1 MIESCRQT
9 DYLAAWFFPFEDYY
23 IKNKFR
29 KDLHVTYLHYIDP
42 FRCPENPWTA
52 ALSGKKDLVVH
63 PNADII
69 KEQYETRREKIFPGT
84 DILPE
89 FELRVQKAVQTI
101 AGTTDERYGNW
112 FEALDAMYEEAMQE
126 GFDVAILGCGAY
138 GFPLAARI
146 KAAGR
151 SAVHMGG
158 TTQILF
164 GIHGKRWDEDK
175 NHQYLNRYYSDA
187 WVRLGAKDIPK
198 GAGKVENGCYW

>member
-1 MIESCRQT
+1 
-9 DYLAAWFFPFEDYY
+9 
-23 IKNKFR
+23 
-29 KDLHVTYLHYIDP
+29 
-42 FRCPENPWTA
+42 
-52 ALSGKKDLVVH
+52 
-63 PNADII
+63 
-69 KEQYETRREKIFPGT
+69 
-84 DILPE
+84 LPE
-89 FELRVQKAVQTI
+89 FELIVQKAVQTI

-112 FEALDAMYEEAMQE
+112 FEALDAMYEEAMQKD
-126 GFDVAILGCGAY
+126 FDVAILGCGAY
-138 GFPLAARI
+138 GFPLAGRI

-187 WVRLGAKDIPK
+187 WVRLGVKDIPK